1 MEPLDLARTPPR
13 SPREKLLGLYFLPR
27 TIDKFRAEL
36 PGGNLAGYL
45 TDYKEGLSSY
55 LLHKL
60 GISMDDFRALVA
72 RANDEDELVAGLRE
86 HVNPGKAEAINA
98 RLESIRVD
106 TLTPEMR
113 AIVDER
119 HPWMKG
125 RTDVTFVLDMLAED
139 DLVTH
144 A

>member
-60 GISMDDFRALVA
+60 GISIDDFRVLIA
-72 RANDEDELVAGLRE
+72 RASDEDELMADVASGLIDPAPVFTLRLPLDR
-86 HVNPGKAEAINA
+86 VAEGYTAMDTRTAIKVC
-98 RLESIRVD
+98 LDIS
-106 TLTPEMR
+106 TP
-113 AIVDER
+113 
-119 HPWMKG
+119 
-125 RTDVTFVLDMLAED
+125 
-139 DLVTH
+139 
-144 A
+144 